1 MSESAELDRQG
12 FLEQVL
18 HLAISQRA
26 LTKGCCYVCLS
37 CTPAT
42 GCGAVT
48 TCGRE
53 CVMHITNISF
63 DN

>member
-53 CVMHITNISF
+53 CV
-63 DN
+63 